1 MEDRLEYGRTD
12 MKFLKKVKDF
22 VKVTD
27 LKDKVKDTVKAHLK
41 QRAMT
46 KITKLMLKSRPDAA
60 ALLSIIDL
68 ARDIKKGR
76 K

>member
-1 MEDRLEYGRTD
+1 
-12 MKFLKKVKDF
+12 MKFFRGLRDK
-22 VKVTD
+22 
-27 LKDKVKDTVKAHLK
+27 LKDTAKEYVK
-41 QRAMT
+41 QRAMA